1 MCPIS
6 KRATQILVHRESTD
20 TGNLTPTITLDGEE
34 FCHRNT
40 PTRELVNLADI
51 PSLPHASTTKV
62 L

>member
-20 TGNLTPTITLDGEE
+20 TGNLTPTTTLDGEE
-34 FCHRNT
+34 FCHKNT
-40 PTRELVNLADI
+40 PTREYVNLADI
-51 PSLPHASTTKV
+51 PVQPHASTTKV

>member
-20 TGNLTPTITLDGEE
+20 TDNLTPITTLDGEE

-40 PTRELVNLADI
+40 LQE
-51 PSLPHASTTKV
+51 SL
-62 L
+62 